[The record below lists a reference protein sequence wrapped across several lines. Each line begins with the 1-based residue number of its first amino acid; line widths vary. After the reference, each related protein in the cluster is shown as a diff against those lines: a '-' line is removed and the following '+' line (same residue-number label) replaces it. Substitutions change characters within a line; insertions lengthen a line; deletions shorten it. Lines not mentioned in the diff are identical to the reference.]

1 MNKGHISV
9 TKEQWKACAECNDP
23 LGKWDNVAKDRI
35 HCKHCYT
42 KLKHGV
48 SDLNNCFK
56 GSVITID

>member
-9 TKEQWKACAECNDP
+9 SKEHWKACAECNDP

-48 SDLNNCFK
+48 SDINNCFK

>member
-9 TKEQWKACAECNDP
+9 TKEEWKACAECNDP

-48 SDLNNCFK
+48 SDINNCFK
-56 GSVITID
+56 GSVIIID